1 MRVCRL
7 CTLHPR
13 SPFHAAVR
21 EEDAMHAQRRR
32 RQTQATESEL
42 HDEYMTSRDRHMETG
57 GPDGRERSTEVRTI
71 ERSGPLVL
79 LGERQVHESM
89 T

>member
-1 MRVCRL
+1 MTDHEGVQL

-42 HDEYMTSRDRHMETG
+42 HDEQRPAHGDRRA
-57 GPDGRERSTEVRTI
+57 GRKREVRGEELRT
-71 ERSGPLVL
+71 EELRS
-79 LGERQVHESM
+79 
-89 T
+89 